1 MQKEICGTLFLIL
14 KYVSSLINDF
24 VYKMNWREDFPGIVP
39 TAEEWNASA
48 EIRVPPYMFS

>member
-24 VYKMNWREDFPGIVP
+24 VYKMNWKEDFPRIVP

-48 EIRVPPYMFS
+48 EIRVAPYMFS